1 MTMTL
6 YLLFLAV
13 VFISVTSLGT
23 LITLLKKPKWLY
35 VYIPLILVVV
45 GTTVYTYDEMMG
57 KPTTKEVPPEFIVVS
72 YLVDEP
78 KDIFLWVIK
87 NRKELT
93 PISHVIPYSKKIHK
107 KLEEARKGMK
117 KRGGVIRGLRMIDLE
132 KATNRSDTLD
142 FQNYKFPDQELP
154 RKE

>member
-87 NRKELT
+87 NRTELT

-107 KLEEARKGMK
+107 KLEEARKAMK

-132 KATNRSDTLD
+132 KDTNRSDTLD